1 MAEEKATKPKKPKSS
16 LIGNQAKPT
25 VLDST
30 TKLDID
36 TNKVLM
42 DNIIE
47 AGLNSTLDTAAL
59 EHFTSISNSRDQIYQ
74 LIDTMCQDSA
84 VSSIVRTYTEDVC
97 EPADSGHVVWC
108 ESQDPNISKFVNYLL
123 NVINVDKNIFS
134 WVYCLIK
141 YGDVYLRLY
150 RESDYD
156 DPMFKKESRTTLNE
170 ELQKTEENK
179 LDEAVKISL
188 HSANDQ
194 YSYYVEMVPDPGTM
208 FELTKFGQTY
218 GYIEVPNNPTPIDQ
232 STYVGGTT
240 GLMSSN
246 PFAFNYKSGDVIIHQ
261 ADDFVHACLEDNI
274 SRTPETVDLFY
285 EDPTVKGTGVNRSY
299 KVRRGKSLLYDAY
312 KVWREKA
319 LLESAVLLSRITRS
333 GIVRKV
339 SVEVGDMPKEQVQQT
354 LRRVKELFEQKSA
367 INNGQSFSEYNNP
380 GAVENFIYHAT
391 HDGKGAI
398 TVESVGGDFDPKQL
412 TDLDWWN
419 NKFYSSFG
427 MPKQYFGWCFSK
439 DTEILLLNGKKLTL
453 EELYVNKDLYI
464 GKGIMAC
471 NTDGSLCPTKIKN
484 IMQTS
489 TNADLVRVWL
499 DNGKY
504 VDVTPDHRMM
514 LRDGTFIEAANLTS
528 GDSLMPYYDKIKEG
542 RRYILDNKLGK
553 FVPQYHLVAAA
564 KGEAPEVGYN
574 IHHKNRIKI
583 DDDFDNLIKIPTEDH
598 CKEHNLDLAAAHK
611 AANDKRRQS
620 GQAVNGNVGSKEAT
634 NGEYWIRVKAGEDLP
649 DGFWFAGHPKSGE
662 TRAKISLAHKGKAKN
677 YDNTSHLNTPEVQA
691 KSLAARQA
699 TYDLQ
704 TGRKK
709 FLTRCPNCGKI
720 SSTKITPAEYSKY
733 LNSEK
738 FYYCSPAC
746 RAALDY
752 NGKLE
757 ASLQLY
763 TGNNQDLDAYE
774 TARRAL
780 GPVGS
785 KYFTKA
791 SLTDKLYTLTDYVPE
806 VNHQVTKVEHLSS
819 GNTVYDLTVEADCH
833 TFALPCGIFV
843 HNCDD
848 GAGFNGGSSLTIIS
862 SVYAKG
868 VKRIQNT
875 ILQAITDIINLIL
888 LNKGCK
894 AYLNNFVLKMQTP
907 VTQEEIDR
915 RENLNN
921 RANAISSI
929 NSLFSDIEDKARRLA
944 ILKSLVAPLH
954 LGDEVMDIIQK
965 EVEAAEEAARKAK
978 EAEEAEAKAKAEEA
992 SGDMD
997 LDLSSID
1004 EIGAEDTADDI
1015 ELAPM
1020 PDAELAEES
1029 FKTDESKTILVE
1041 DGVLIEDA
1049 DDLPTPEEADMGRD
1063 FTENL

>member
-1 MAEEKATKPKKPKSS
+1 MAEPNETKAKKPKSS

-59 EHFTSISNSRDQIYQ
+59 ERFTSISNSRDQIYQ

-108 ESQDPNISKFVNYLL
+108 ESPDPQISKFVNYLL

-156 DPMFKKESRTTLNE
+156 DPMFKKEKRTALNE
-170 ELQKTEENK
+170 NLQAADKEKAELE
-179 LDEAVKISL
+179 EAVKISL
-188 HSANDQ
+188 HAANDQ
-194 YSYYVEMVPDPGTM
+194 YSYYIEMVPDPGTM

-218 GYIEVPNNPTPIDQ
+218 GYIEVPNNPTTFDQ
-232 STYVGGTT
+232 AAFVGGTT
-240 GLMSSN
+240 GLMASN
-246 PFAFNYKSGDVIIHQ
+246 PFTFNYKSGDVNIYQ

-274 SRTPETVDLFY
+274 SRIPETVDLFY
-285 EDPTVKGTGVNRSY
+285 EDPEAKNTGVNHSY

-312 KVWREKA
+312 KIWREKA
-319 LLESAVLLSRITRS
+319 LLESAILLSRITRS

-427 MPKQYFGWCFSK
+427 IPKQYFGW
-439 DTEILLLNGKKLTL
+439 T
-453 EELYVNKDLYI
+453 
-464 GKGIMAC
+464 
-471 NTDGSLCPTKIKN
+471 
-484 IMQTS
+484 
-489 TNADLVRVWL
+489 
-499 DNGKY
+499 
-504 VDVTPDHRMM
+504 
-514 LRDGTFIEAANLTS
+514 
-528 GDSLMPYYDKIKEG
+528 
-542 RRYILDNKLGK
+542 
-553 FVPQYHLVAAA
+553 
-564 KGEAPEVGYN
+564 
-574 IHHKNRIKI
+574 
-583 DDDFDNLIKIPTEDH
+583 
-598 CKEHNLDLAAAHK
+598 
-611 AANDKRRQS
+611 
-620 GQAVNGNVGSKEAT
+620 
-634 NGEYWIRVKAGEDLP
+634 
-649 DGFWFAGHPKSGE
+649 
-662 TRAKISLAHKGKAKN
+662 
-677 YDNTSHLNTPEVQA
+677 
-691 KSLAARQA
+691 
-699 TYDLQ
+699 
-704 TGRKK
+704 
-709 FLTRCPNCGKI
+709 
-720 SSTKITPAEYSKY
+720 
-733 LNSEK
+733 
-738 FYYCSPAC
+738 
-746 RAALDY
+746 
-752 NGKLE
+752 
-757 ASLQLY
+757 
-763 TGNNQDLDAYE
+763 
-774 TARRAL
+774 
-780 GPVGS
+780 
-785 KYFTKA
+785 
-791 SLTDKLYTLTDYVPE
+791 
-806 VNHQVTKVEHLSS
+806 
-819 GNTVYDLTVEADCH
+819 
-833 TFALPCGIFV
+833 
-843 HNCDD
+843 DD

-862 SVYAKG
+862 SVYSKG

-894 AYLNNFVLKMQTP
+894 AYLNNFVLKMQAP
-907 VTQEEIDR
+907 ITQEELDR

-929 NSLFSDIEDKARRLA
+929 NSLFSDVEDKARRLT

-978 EAEEAEAKAKAEEA
+978 EAEEAAAASETGGNDLVDLSTGTGTNDDAEEVE
-992 SGDMD
+992 
-997 LDLSSID
+997 LDLS
-1004 EIGAEDTADDI
+1004 
-1015 ELAPM
+1015 PM
-1020 PDAELAEES
+1020 PDSELAEED
-1029 FKTDESKTILVE
+1029 FKADSSKTLLVE
-1041 DGVLIEDA
+1041 DGVIMEDT
-1049 DDLPTPEEADMGRD
+1049 DDLPTPEEADTERD

>member
-1 MAEEKATKPKKPKSS
+1 MAEEKEIKSKKPKSS

-47 AGLNSTLDTAAL
+47 AGLKSTLDTAAL

-97 EPADSGHVVWC
+97 EPAESGHVVWC
-108 ESQDPNISKFVNYLL
+108 ESSDPQISKFVNYLL

-156 DPMFKKESRTTLNE
+156 DPMFKKEKRTTLNE

-188 HSANDQ
+188 HSAKDQ
-194 YSYYVEMVPDPGTM
+194 YSYYVEMVSDPGTM

-218 GYIEVPNNPTPIDQ
+218 GYIEVPNNPNPIDQ

-246 PFAFNYKSGDVIIHQ
+246 PFAFNYKSGDVTIHQ

-285 EDPTVKGTGVNRSY
+285 EDPEVEGGGVNHSY
-299 KVRRGKSLLYDAY
+299 KVKRGKSLLYDAY
-312 KVWREKA
+312 KIWREKA
-319 LLESAVLLSRITRS
+319 LLESAILLSRITRS

-398 TVESVGGDFDPKQL
+398 SVESVGGDFDPKQL

-427 MPKQYFGWCFSK
+427 IPKQYFGW
-439 DTEILLLNGKKLTL
+439 T
-453 EELYVNKDLYI
+453 
-464 GKGIMAC
+464 
-471 NTDGSLCPTKIKN
+471 
-484 IMQTS
+484 
-489 TNADLVRVWL
+489 
-499 DNGKY
+499 
-504 VDVTPDHRMM
+504 
-514 LRDGTFIEAANLTS
+514 
-528 GDSLMPYYDKIKEG
+528 
-542 RRYILDNKLGK
+542 
-553 FVPQYHLVAAA
+553 
-564 KGEAPEVGYN
+564 
-574 IHHKNRIKI
+574 
-583 DDDFDNLIKIPTEDH
+583 
-598 CKEHNLDLAAAHK
+598 
-611 AANDKRRQS
+611 
-620 GQAVNGNVGSKEAT
+620 
-634 NGEYWIRVKAGEDLP
+634 
-649 DGFWFAGHPKSGE
+649 
-662 TRAKISLAHKGKAKN
+662 
-677 YDNTSHLNTPEVQA
+677 
-691 KSLAARQA
+691 
-699 TYDLQ
+699 
-704 TGRKK
+704 
-709 FLTRCPNCGKI
+709 
-720 SSTKITPAEYSKY
+720 
-733 LNSEK
+733 
-738 FYYCSPAC
+738 
-746 RAALDY
+746 
-752 NGKLE
+752 
-757 ASLQLY
+757 
-763 TGNNQDLDAYE
+763 
-774 TARRAL
+774 
-780 GPVGS
+780 
-785 KYFTKA
+785 
-791 SLTDKLYTLTDYVPE
+791 
-806 VNHQVTKVEHLSS
+806 
-819 GNTVYDLTVEADCH
+819 
-833 TFALPCGIFV
+833 
-843 HNCDD
+843 DD
-848 GAGFNGGSSLTIIS
+848 GAGFNGGTSLTIIS

-929 NSLFSDIEDKARRLA
+929 NSLFSDVEDRARRLT
-944 ILKSLVAPLH
+944 ILKSLVGSLH
-954 LGDEVMDIIQK
+954 LGDEVIDAIQK
-965 EVEAAEEAARKAK
+965 EIEAAEEAARKAR
-978 EAEEAEAKAKAEEA
+978 EAEEAEAKANAEEA
-992 SGDMD
+992 SEDID
-997 LDLSSID
+997 VDLSD
-1004 EIGAEDTADDI
+1004 QDAEM

-1020 PDAELAEES
+1020 PDTELTEED
-1029 FKTDESKTILVE
+1029 FKANESKTILVE

-1049 DDLPTPEEADMGRD
+1049 DDLPTPEEVDTSRD

>member
-1 MAEEKATKPKKPKSS
+1 MAGENEIKTKKPKSS

-59 EHFTSISNSRDQIYQ
+59 ERFTTISNSRDQIYQ

-108 ESQDPNISKFVNYLL
+108 ESPDPQISKFVNYLL

-156 DPMFKKESRTTLNE
+156 DPMFKKEKRTALNE
-170 ELQKTEENK
+170 NLQAADKEKAELE
-179 LDEAVKISL
+179 EAVKISL
-188 HSANDQ
+188 HAANDQ
-194 YSYYVEMVPDPGTM
+194 YSYYIEMVPDPGTM

-218 GYIEVPNNPTPIDQ
+218 GYIEVPNNPTTFDQ
-232 STYVGGTT
+232 SSFVGGTT

-246 PFAFNYKSGDVIIHQ
+246 PFTFNYKSGDVNIYQ

-274 SRTPETVDLFY
+274 SRIPETVDLFY
-285 EDPTVKGTGVNRSY
+285 EDPEAKNTGVNHSY

-312 KVWREKA
+312 KIWREKA
-319 LLESAVLLSRITRS
+319 LLESAILLSRITRS

-427 MPKQYFGWCFSK
+427 IPKQYFGW
-439 DTEILLLNGKKLTL
+439 T
-453 EELYVNKDLYI
+453 
-464 GKGIMAC
+464 
-471 NTDGSLCPTKIKN
+471 
-484 IMQTS
+484 
-489 TNADLVRVWL
+489 
-499 DNGKY
+499 
-504 VDVTPDHRMM
+504 
-514 LRDGTFIEAANLTS
+514 
-528 GDSLMPYYDKIKEG
+528 
-542 RRYILDNKLGK
+542 
-553 FVPQYHLVAAA
+553 
-564 KGEAPEVGYN
+564 
-574 IHHKNRIKI
+574 
-583 DDDFDNLIKIPTEDH
+583 
-598 CKEHNLDLAAAHK
+598 
-611 AANDKRRQS
+611 
-620 GQAVNGNVGSKEAT
+620 
-634 NGEYWIRVKAGEDLP
+634 
-649 DGFWFAGHPKSGE
+649 
-662 TRAKISLAHKGKAKN
+662 
-677 YDNTSHLNTPEVQA
+677 
-691 KSLAARQA
+691 
-699 TYDLQ
+699 
-704 TGRKK
+704 
-709 FLTRCPNCGKI
+709 
-720 SSTKITPAEYSKY
+720 
-733 LNSEK
+733 
-738 FYYCSPAC
+738 
-746 RAALDY
+746 
-752 NGKLE
+752 
-757 ASLQLY
+757 
-763 TGNNQDLDAYE
+763 
-774 TARRAL
+774 
-780 GPVGS
+780 
-785 KYFTKA
+785 
-791 SLTDKLYTLTDYVPE
+791 
-806 VNHQVTKVEHLSS
+806 
-819 GNTVYDLTVEADCH
+819 
-833 TFALPCGIFV
+833 
-843 HNCDD
+843 DD

-862 SVYAKG
+862 SVYSKG

-894 AYLNNFVLKMQTP
+894 AYLNNFVLKMQAP
-907 VTQEEIDR
+907 ITQEELDR

-929 NSLFSDIEDKARRLA
+929 NSLFSDVEDKARRLT

-978 EAEEAEAKAKAEEA
+978 EAEEADAAAASGTGDSDLVGLDTDTDIDDSAEEVE
-992 SGDMD
+992 
-997 LDLSSID
+997 LDLS
-1004 EIGAEDTADDI
+1004 A
-1015 ELAPM
+1015 M
-1020 PDAELAEES
+1020 PDSEITEED
-1029 FKTDESKTILVE
+1029 FKADESKTILVE
-1041 DGVLIEDA
+1041 DGILIEDA
-1049 DDLPTPEEADMGRD
+1049 DDLPTPEEADTERD

>member
-1 MAEEKATKPKKPKSS
+1 MAEPNETKAKQPKSS

-59 EHFTSISNSRDQIYQ
+59 ESFTTISNARDQIYQ

-97 EPADSGHVVWC
+97 EPADTGHVVWC
-108 ESQDPNISKFVNYLL
+108 ESPDPQISKFVNYLL

-156 DPMFKKESRTTLNE
+156 DPMFKKNSRTALNE
-170 ELQKTEENK
+170 NLQETEKAK

-188 HSANDQ
+188 HSAKDQ
-194 YSYYVEMVPDPGTM
+194 YSYYVEMVSDPGTM

-218 GYIEVPNNPTPIDQ
+218 GYIEVPNNPTPLDQ
-232 STYVGGTT
+232 AAYIGGTA
-240 GLMSSN
+240 GLTSSN
-246 PFAFNYKSGDVIIHQ
+246 PFAFNYKSGDVTIHQ

-285 EDPTVKGTGVNRSY
+285 EDPDVKGSGVNHSY

-312 KVWREKA
+312 KIWREKA
-319 LLESAVLLSRITRS
+319 LLESAILLSRITRS

-427 MPKQYFGWCFSK
+427 IPKQYFGW
-439 DTEILLLNGKKLTL
+439 T
-453 EELYVNKDLYI
+453 
-464 GKGIMAC
+464 
-471 NTDGSLCPTKIKN
+471 
-484 IMQTS
+484 
-489 TNADLVRVWL
+489 
-499 DNGKY
+499 
-504 VDVTPDHRMM
+504 
-514 LRDGTFIEAANLTS
+514 
-528 GDSLMPYYDKIKEG
+528 
-542 RRYILDNKLGK
+542 
-553 FVPQYHLVAAA
+553 
-564 KGEAPEVGYN
+564 
-574 IHHKNRIKI
+574 
-583 DDDFDNLIKIPTEDH
+583 
-598 CKEHNLDLAAAHK
+598 
-611 AANDKRRQS
+611 
-620 GQAVNGNVGSKEAT
+620 
-634 NGEYWIRVKAGEDLP
+634 
-649 DGFWFAGHPKSGE
+649 
-662 TRAKISLAHKGKAKN
+662 
-677 YDNTSHLNTPEVQA
+677 
-691 KSLAARQA
+691 
-699 TYDLQ
+699 
-704 TGRKK
+704 
-709 FLTRCPNCGKI
+709 
-720 SSTKITPAEYSKY
+720 
-733 LNSEK
+733 
-738 FYYCSPAC
+738 
-746 RAALDY
+746 
-752 NGKLE
+752 
-757 ASLQLY
+757 
-763 TGNNQDLDAYE
+763 
-774 TARRAL
+774 
-780 GPVGS
+780 
-785 KYFTKA
+785 
-791 SLTDKLYTLTDYVPE
+791 
-806 VNHQVTKVEHLSS
+806 
-819 GNTVYDLTVEADCH
+819 
-833 TFALPCGIFV
+833 
-843 HNCDD
+843 DD

-862 SVYAKG
+862 SVYSKG

-894 AYLNNFVLKMQTP
+894 AYLNNFVLKMQAP
-907 VTQEEIDR
+907 ITQEELDY

-929 NSLFSDIEDKARRLA
+929 NSLFSDVEDKARRLT
-944 ILKSLVAPLH
+944 ILKSLIGPLH
-954 LGDEVMDIIQK
+954 LGDEVMDVIQK

-978 EAEEAEAKAKAEEA
+978 EAEEAEAAAAEGGEDLDFSLDTEADTDSGSDAEEV
-992 SGDMD
+992 D
-997 LDLSSID
+997 LDLS
-1004 EIGAEDTADDI
+1004 A
-1015 ELAPM
+1015 M
-1020 PDAELAEES
+1020 PDSEIAEED
-1029 FKTDESKTILVE
+1029 FKADESKTILVE
-1041 DGVLIEDA
+1041 DGVLIEDT
-1049 DDLPTPEEADMGRD
+1049 DDLPTPEEADTERD

>member
-1 MAEEKATKPKKPKSS
+1 MAEEKEIKPKKPKSS

-36 TNKVLM
+36 TNKTLM

-47 AGLNSTLDTAAL
+47 AGLNSTLDTAAI
-59 EHFTSISNSRDQIYQ
+59 ENFTSISNSRDQVYQ

-97 EPADSGHVVWC
+97 EPSDTGHVVWC
-108 ESQDPNISKFVNYLL
+108 ESPDPNISKFINYLL

-150 RESDYD
+150 RESDYE

-170 ELQKTEENK
+170 NLQESEKEK
-179 LDEAVKISL
+179 LDEAIKISL

-194 YSYYVEMVPDPGTM
+194 YSYYVEMVSDPGTM

-218 GYIEVPNNPTPIDQ
+218 GYIEVPNADKPFDQ
-232 STYVGGTT
+232 TSYVGGTA
-240 GLMSSN
+240 GVMSN
-246 PFAFNYKSGDVIIHQ
+246 PFAFNYKSGDVNIHQ

-285 EDPTVKGTGVNRSY
+285 EDPEVKDSGINHSY

-312 KVWREKA
+312 KIWREKA
-319 LLESAVLLSRITRS
+319 LLESAILLSRITRS

-427 MPKQYFGWCFSK
+427 IPKQYFGW
-439 DTEILLLNGKKLTL
+439 T
-453 EELYVNKDLYI
+453 
-464 GKGIMAC
+464 
-471 NTDGSLCPTKIKN
+471 
-484 IMQTS
+484 
-489 TNADLVRVWL
+489 
-499 DNGKY
+499 
-504 VDVTPDHRMM
+504 
-514 LRDGTFIEAANLTS
+514 
-528 GDSLMPYYDKIKEG
+528 
-542 RRYILDNKLGK
+542 
-553 FVPQYHLVAAA
+553 
-564 KGEAPEVGYN
+564 
-574 IHHKNRIKI
+574 
-583 DDDFDNLIKIPTEDH
+583 
-598 CKEHNLDLAAAHK
+598 
-611 AANDKRRQS
+611 
-620 GQAVNGNVGSKEAT
+620 
-634 NGEYWIRVKAGEDLP
+634 
-649 DGFWFAGHPKSGE
+649 
-662 TRAKISLAHKGKAKN
+662 
-677 YDNTSHLNTPEVQA
+677 
-691 KSLAARQA
+691 
-699 TYDLQ
+699 
-704 TGRKK
+704 
-709 FLTRCPNCGKI
+709 
-720 SSTKITPAEYSKY
+720 
-733 LNSEK
+733 
-738 FYYCSPAC
+738 
-746 RAALDY
+746 
-752 NGKLE
+752 
-757 ASLQLY
+757 
-763 TGNNQDLDAYE
+763 
-774 TARRAL
+774 
-780 GPVGS
+780 
-785 KYFTKA
+785 
-791 SLTDKLYTLTDYVPE
+791 
-806 VNHQVTKVEHLSS
+806 
-819 GNTVYDLTVEADCH
+819 
-833 TFALPCGIFV
+833 
-843 HNCDD
+843 DD

-862 SVYAKG
+862 SVYSKG

-894 AYLNNFVLKMQTP
+894 SYLNNFVLKMQAP

-929 NSLFSDIEDKARRLA
+929 NSLFSDIEDKARRLT
-944 ILKSLVAPLH
+944 ILKSLVSSLH
-954 LGDEVMDIIQK
+954 LGDEVADIIQK
-965 EVEAAEEAARKAK
+965 EIEAAEEAARKAK
-978 EAEEAEAKAKAEEA
+978 EAEEAEAAAAE
-992 SGDMD
+992 GDGD
-997 LDLSSID
+997 LDLDLDLGSDTKVEEKSS
-1004 EIGAEDTADDI
+1004 DDDLD
-1015 ELAPM
+1015 LAPM
-1020 PDAELAEES
+1020 PDSEIAEEG
-1029 FKTDESKTILVE
+1029 FKADESKTILVE
-1041 DGVLIEDA
+1041 DGVLVEDT
-1049 DDLPTPEEADMGRD
+1049 DDLPTPEEADYDRD

>member
-1 MAEEKATKPKKPKSS
+1 MAEPNETKAKKPKSS

-59 EHFTSISNSRDQIYQ
+59 EHFTSISNSRDQIYH

-108 ESQDPNISKFVNYLL
+108 ESQDPKISKFVNYLL

-156 DPMFKKESRTTLNE
+156 DPMFKKDKRTALNE
-170 ELQKTEENK
+170 NLQETEKAK

-188 HSANDQ
+188 HSAKDQ
-194 YSYYVEMVPDPGTM
+194 YSYYVEMVSDPGTM

-218 GYIEVPNNPTPIDQ
+218 GYIEVPNDPISFDQ
-232 STYVGGTT
+232 GAFVGGTT
-240 GLMSSN
+240 GLMSTSN
-246 PFAFNYKSGDVIIHQ
+246 PFAFNYKSSDVIVHQ

-274 SRTPETVDLFY
+274 SRIPETVDLFY
-285 EDPTVKGTGVNRSY
+285 EDPDIKDSGVNHSY

-312 KVWREKA
+312 KIWREKA
-319 LLESAVLLSRITRS
+319 LLESAILLSRITRS

-427 MPKQYFGWCFSK
+427 IPKQYFGW
-439 DTEILLLNGKKLTL
+439 T
-453 EELYVNKDLYI
+453 
-464 GKGIMAC
+464 
-471 NTDGSLCPTKIKN
+471 
-484 IMQTS
+484 
-489 TNADLVRVWL
+489 
-499 DNGKY
+499 
-504 VDVTPDHRMM
+504 
-514 LRDGTFIEAANLTS
+514 
-528 GDSLMPYYDKIKEG
+528 
-542 RRYILDNKLGK
+542 
-553 FVPQYHLVAAA
+553 
-564 KGEAPEVGYN
+564 
-574 IHHKNRIKI
+574 
-583 DDDFDNLIKIPTEDH
+583 
-598 CKEHNLDLAAAHK
+598 
-611 AANDKRRQS
+611 
-620 GQAVNGNVGSKEAT
+620 
-634 NGEYWIRVKAGEDLP
+634 
-649 DGFWFAGHPKSGE
+649 
-662 TRAKISLAHKGKAKN
+662 
-677 YDNTSHLNTPEVQA
+677 
-691 KSLAARQA
+691 
-699 TYDLQ
+699 
-704 TGRKK
+704 
-709 FLTRCPNCGKI
+709 
-720 SSTKITPAEYSKY
+720 
-733 LNSEK
+733 
-738 FYYCSPAC
+738 
-746 RAALDY
+746 
-752 NGKLE
+752 
-757 ASLQLY
+757 
-763 TGNNQDLDAYE
+763 
-774 TARRAL
+774 
-780 GPVGS
+780 
-785 KYFTKA
+785 
-791 SLTDKLYTLTDYVPE
+791 
-806 VNHQVTKVEHLSS
+806 
-819 GNTVYDLTVEADCH
+819 
-833 TFALPCGIFV
+833 
-843 HNCDD
+843 DD

-862 SVYAKG
+862 SVYSKG

-894 AYLNNFVLKMQTP
+894 AYLNNFVLKMQAP
-907 VTQEEIDR
+907 VTQEELDR

-929 NSLFSDIEDKARRLA
+929 NSLFSDVEDKARRLT

-978 EAEEAEAKAKAEEA
+978 EAEEAEAEA
-992 SGDMD
+992 GGEIDLSLGSSDEAAADSDSDDLD
-997 LDLSSID
+997 LDLS
-1004 EIGAEDTADDI
+1004 A
-1015 ELAPM
+1015 M
-1020 PDAELAEES
+1020 PDSEITEED
-1029 FKTDESKTILVE
+1029 FKADESKTILVE

-1049 DDLPTPEEADMGRD
+1049 EDLPTPEEAEYGRD

>member
-1 MAEEKATKPKKPKSS
+1 MAEEKEIKQKKPKSS

-36 TNKVLM
+36 TNKVLL
-42 DNIIE
+42 DNIID
-47 AGLNSTLDTAAL
+47 AGLNSTLDTAAI
-59 EHFTSISNSRDQIYQ
+59 ENFTSISNSRDQIYQ

-84 VSSIVRTYTEDVC
+84 VSSIIRTYTEDVC
-97 EPADSGHVVWC
+97 EPADTGHVVWC
-108 ESQDPNISKFVNYLL
+108 ESQDPQISKFVNYLL

-156 DPMFKKESRTTLNE
+156 DPMFKKDKRTALNE
-170 ELQKTEENK
+170 NLQKSEEEK

-188 HSANDQ
+188 HSAKDQ
-194 YSYYVEMVPDPGTM
+194 YSYYVEMVSDPGTM

-218 GYIEVPNNPTPIDQ
+218 GYIEVPNSPTPFDQ
-232 STYVGGTT
+232 TSYIGGTT

-246 PFAFNYKSGDVIIHQ
+246 PFAFNYKSGDVTIHQ
-261 ADDFVHACLEDNI
+261 ADDFVHACLEDNV
-274 SRTPETVDLFY
+274 SRTPETVSLFY
-285 EDPTVKGTGVNRSY
+285 EDPNVKDAGINHSY

-312 KVWREKA
+312 KIWREKA
-319 LLESAVLLSRITRS
+319 LLESAILLSRITRS

-427 MPKQYFGWCFSK
+427 IPKQYFGW
-439 DTEILLLNGKKLTL
+439 T
-453 EELYVNKDLYI
+453 
-464 GKGIMAC
+464 
-471 NTDGSLCPTKIKN
+471 
-484 IMQTS
+484 
-489 TNADLVRVWL
+489 
-499 DNGKY
+499 
-504 VDVTPDHRMM
+504 
-514 LRDGTFIEAANLTS
+514 
-528 GDSLMPYYDKIKEG
+528 
-542 RRYILDNKLGK
+542 
-553 FVPQYHLVAAA
+553 
-564 KGEAPEVGYN
+564 
-574 IHHKNRIKI
+574 
-583 DDDFDNLIKIPTEDH
+583 
-598 CKEHNLDLAAAHK
+598 
-611 AANDKRRQS
+611 
-620 GQAVNGNVGSKEAT
+620 
-634 NGEYWIRVKAGEDLP
+634 
-649 DGFWFAGHPKSGE
+649 
-662 TRAKISLAHKGKAKN
+662 
-677 YDNTSHLNTPEVQA
+677 
-691 KSLAARQA
+691 
-699 TYDLQ
+699 
-704 TGRKK
+704 
-709 FLTRCPNCGKI
+709 
-720 SSTKITPAEYSKY
+720 
-733 LNSEK
+733 
-738 FYYCSPAC
+738 
-746 RAALDY
+746 
-752 NGKLE
+752 
-757 ASLQLY
+757 
-763 TGNNQDLDAYE
+763 
-774 TARRAL
+774 
-780 GPVGS
+780 
-785 KYFTKA
+785 
-791 SLTDKLYTLTDYVPE
+791 
-806 VNHQVTKVEHLSS
+806 
-819 GNTVYDLTVEADCH
+819 
-833 TFALPCGIFV
+833 
-843 HNCDD
+843 DD

-862 SVYAKG
+862 SVYSKG

-894 AYLNNFVLKMQTP
+894 AYLNNFVLKMQAP

-929 NSLFSDIEDKARRLA
+929 NSLFSDVEDKARRLT

-978 EAEEAEAKAKAEEA
+978 EAEEAEAAAAA
-992 SGDMD
+992 SDSLD
-997 LDLSSID
+997 LDIGESSVTND
-1004 EIGAEDTADDI
+1004 SSDDDL

-1029 FKTDESKTILVE
+1029 FKSEDSKTILVE

-1049 DDLPTPEEADMGRD
+1049 EDLPTPEEADYSRD

>member
-1 MAEEKATKPKKPKSS
+1 MAEEKEIKPKKPKSS

-36 TNKVLM
+36 TNKTLM

-47 AGLNSTLDTAAL
+47 AGLNSTLDTAAI
-59 EHFTSISNSRDQIYQ
+59 ENFTSISNSRDQVYQ

-97 EPADSGHVVWC
+97 EPSDTGHVVWC
-108 ESQDPNISKFVNYLL
+108 ESPDPNISKFINYLL

-150 RESDYD
+150 RESDYE

-170 ELQKTEENK
+170 NLQESEKEK
-179 LDEAVKISL
+179 LDEAIKISL

-194 YSYYVEMVPDPGTM
+194 YSYYVEMVSDPGTM

-218 GYIEVPNNPTPIDQ
+218 GYIEVPNADKPFDQ
-232 STYVGGTT
+232 TSYIGGTA
-240 GLMSSN
+240 GVMSN
-246 PFAFNYKSGDVIIHQ
+246 PFAFNYKSGDVNIHQ

-285 EDPTVKGTGVNRSY
+285 EDPEVKDGGINHSY

-312 KVWREKA
+312 KIWREKA
-319 LLESAVLLSRITRS
+319 LLESAILLSRITRS

-427 MPKQYFGWCFSK
+427 IPKQYFGW
-439 DTEILLLNGKKLTL
+439 T
-453 EELYVNKDLYI
+453 
-464 GKGIMAC
+464 
-471 NTDGSLCPTKIKN
+471 
-484 IMQTS
+484 
-489 TNADLVRVWL
+489 
-499 DNGKY
+499 
-504 VDVTPDHRMM
+504 
-514 LRDGTFIEAANLTS
+514 
-528 GDSLMPYYDKIKEG
+528 
-542 RRYILDNKLGK
+542 
-553 FVPQYHLVAAA
+553 
-564 KGEAPEVGYN
+564 
-574 IHHKNRIKI
+574 
-583 DDDFDNLIKIPTEDH
+583 
-598 CKEHNLDLAAAHK
+598 
-611 AANDKRRQS
+611 
-620 GQAVNGNVGSKEAT
+620 
-634 NGEYWIRVKAGEDLP
+634 
-649 DGFWFAGHPKSGE
+649 
-662 TRAKISLAHKGKAKN
+662 
-677 YDNTSHLNTPEVQA
+677 
-691 KSLAARQA
+691 
-699 TYDLQ
+699 
-704 TGRKK
+704 
-709 FLTRCPNCGKI
+709 
-720 SSTKITPAEYSKY
+720 
-733 LNSEK
+733 
-738 FYYCSPAC
+738 
-746 RAALDY
+746 
-752 NGKLE
+752 
-757 ASLQLY
+757 
-763 TGNNQDLDAYE
+763 
-774 TARRAL
+774 
-780 GPVGS
+780 
-785 KYFTKA
+785 
-791 SLTDKLYTLTDYVPE
+791 
-806 VNHQVTKVEHLSS
+806 
-819 GNTVYDLTVEADCH
+819 
-833 TFALPCGIFV
+833 
-843 HNCDD
+843 DD

-862 SVYAKG
+862 SVYSKG

-894 AYLNNFVLKMQTP
+894 SYLNNFVLKMQAP

-929 NSLFSDIEDKARRLA
+929 NSLFSDIEDKARRLT
-944 ILKSLVAPLH
+944 ILKSLVSSLH
-954 LGDEVMDIIQK
+954 LGDEVADIIQK
-965 EVEAAEEAARKAK
+965 EIEAAEEAARKAK
-978 EAEEAEAKAKAEEA
+978 EAEEAEAAAAE
-992 SGDMD
+992 GGGD
-997 LDLSSID
+997 LDLDLDLGSDTKVEEKSS
-1004 EIGAEDTADDI
+1004 DDDLD
-1015 ELAPM
+1015 LAPM
-1020 PDAELAEES
+1020 PDSEIAEEG
-1029 FKTDESKTILVE
+1029 FKADESKTILVE
-1041 DGVLIEDA
+1041 DGVLVEDT
-1049 DDLPTPEEADMGRD
+1049 DDLPTPEEADYDRD

>member
-1 MAEEKATKPKKPKSS
+1 MAEPNETKAKKPKSS

-59 EHFTSISNSRDQIYQ
+59 ESFTSISNSRDQIYQ

-84 VSSIVRTYTEDVC
+84 VSSIVRTYAEDVC

-108 ESQDPNISKFVNYLL
+108 ESPDPQISKFVNYLL

-156 DPMFKKESRTTLNE
+156 DPMFKKEKRTALNE
-170 ELQKTEENK
+170 NLQAADKTKQELE
-179 LDEAVKISL
+179 EAVKISL
-188 HSANDQ
+188 HAANDQ
-194 YSYYVEMVPDPGTM
+194 YSYYIEMVPDPGTM

-232 STYVGGTT
+232 AAYVGGTT
-240 GLMSSN
+240 GLMSASN
-246 PFAFNYKSGDVIIHQ
+246 PFAFNYKSGDVNIYQ

-285 EDPTVKGTGVNRSY
+285 EDPEVKNSGINHSY

-312 KVWREKA
+312 KIWREKA
-319 LLESAVLLSRITRS
+319 LLESAILLSRITRS

-367 INNGQSFSEYNNP
+367 INNGQSFAEYNNP

-427 MPKQYFGWCFSK
+427 IPKQFFGW
-439 DTEILLLNGKKLTL
+439 T
-453 EELYVNKDLYI
+453 
-464 GKGIMAC
+464 
-471 NTDGSLCPTKIKN
+471 
-484 IMQTS
+484 
-489 TNADLVRVWL
+489 
-499 DNGKY
+499 
-504 VDVTPDHRMM
+504 
-514 LRDGTFIEAANLTS
+514 
-528 GDSLMPYYDKIKEG
+528 
-542 RRYILDNKLGK
+542 
-553 FVPQYHLVAAA
+553 
-564 KGEAPEVGYN
+564 
-574 IHHKNRIKI
+574 
-583 DDDFDNLIKIPTEDH
+583 
-598 CKEHNLDLAAAHK
+598 
-611 AANDKRRQS
+611 
-620 GQAVNGNVGSKEAT
+620 
-634 NGEYWIRVKAGEDLP
+634 
-649 DGFWFAGHPKSGE
+649 
-662 TRAKISLAHKGKAKN
+662 
-677 YDNTSHLNTPEVQA
+677 
-691 KSLAARQA
+691 
-699 TYDLQ
+699 
-704 TGRKK
+704 
-709 FLTRCPNCGKI
+709 
-720 SSTKITPAEYSKY
+720 
-733 LNSEK
+733 
-738 FYYCSPAC
+738 
-746 RAALDY
+746 
-752 NGKLE
+752 
-757 ASLQLY
+757 
-763 TGNNQDLDAYE
+763 
-774 TARRAL
+774 
-780 GPVGS
+780 
-785 KYFTKA
+785 
-791 SLTDKLYTLTDYVPE
+791 
-806 VNHQVTKVEHLSS
+806 
-819 GNTVYDLTVEADCH
+819 
-833 TFALPCGIFV
+833 
-843 HNCDD
+843 DD

-862 SVYAKG
+862 SVYSKG

-875 ILQAITDIINLIL
+875 ILQAITDIINLVL

-894 AYLNNFVLKMQTP
+894 AYLNNFVLKMKAP
-907 VTQEEIDR
+907 ITQEELDY

-929 NSLFSDIEDKARRLA
+929 NSLFSDVEDKSRRLT
-944 ILKSLVAPLH
+944 ILKALVAPLH

-978 EAEEAEAKAKAEEA
+978 EAEEAEATGTGSEDLMDLSADSSSDEAEEV
-992 SGDMD
+992 D
-997 LDLSSID
+997 LDLS
-1004 EIGAEDTADDI
+1004 
-1015 ELAPM
+1015 PM
-1020 PDAELAEES
+1020 PDSEIAEEG
-1029 FKTDESKTILVE
+1029 FKADTSKTLLVE
-1041 DGVLIEDA
+1041 DGVIIEDI
-1049 DDLPTPEEADMGRD
+1049 DDLPTPEEADTDRD

>member
-1 MAEEKATKPKKPKSS
+1 MAEEKEIKPKKPKSS

-36 TNKVLM
+36 TNKTLM

-47 AGLNSTLDTAAL
+47 AGLNSTLDTAAI
-59 EHFTSISNSRDQIYQ
+59 ENFTSISNSRDQVYQ

-97 EPADSGHVVWC
+97 EPSDTGHVVWC
-108 ESQDPNISKFVNYLL
+108 ESPDPNISKFINYLL

-150 RESDYD
+150 RESDYE

-170 ELQKTEENK
+170 NLQESEKEK
-179 LDEAVKISL
+179 LDEAIKISL

-194 YSYYVEMVPDPGTM
+194 YSYYVEMVSDPGTM

-218 GYIEVPNNPTPIDQ
+218 GYIEVPNADKPFDQ
-232 STYVGGTT
+232 TSYVGGTA
-240 GLMSSN
+240 GVMSN
-246 PFAFNYKSGDVIIHQ
+246 PFAFNYKSGDVNIHQ

-285 EDPTVKGTGVNRSY
+285 EDPEVKDSGINHSY

-312 KVWREKA
+312 KIWREKA
-319 LLESAVLLSRITRS
+319 LLESAILLSRITRS

-427 MPKQYFGWCFSK
+427 IPKQYFGW
-439 DTEILLLNGKKLTL
+439 T
-453 EELYVNKDLYI
+453 
-464 GKGIMAC
+464 
-471 NTDGSLCPTKIKN
+471 
-484 IMQTS
+484 
-489 TNADLVRVWL
+489 
-499 DNGKY
+499 
-504 VDVTPDHRMM
+504 
-514 LRDGTFIEAANLTS
+514 
-528 GDSLMPYYDKIKEG
+528 
-542 RRYILDNKLGK
+542 
-553 FVPQYHLVAAA
+553 
-564 KGEAPEVGYN
+564 
-574 IHHKNRIKI
+574 
-583 DDDFDNLIKIPTEDH
+583 
-598 CKEHNLDLAAAHK
+598 
-611 AANDKRRQS
+611 
-620 GQAVNGNVGSKEAT
+620 
-634 NGEYWIRVKAGEDLP
+634 
-649 DGFWFAGHPKSGE
+649 
-662 TRAKISLAHKGKAKN
+662 
-677 YDNTSHLNTPEVQA
+677 
-691 KSLAARQA
+691 
-699 TYDLQ
+699 
-704 TGRKK
+704 
-709 FLTRCPNCGKI
+709 
-720 SSTKITPAEYSKY
+720 
-733 LNSEK
+733 
-738 FYYCSPAC
+738 
-746 RAALDY
+746 
-752 NGKLE
+752 
-757 ASLQLY
+757 
-763 TGNNQDLDAYE
+763 
-774 TARRAL
+774 
-780 GPVGS
+780 
-785 KYFTKA
+785 
-791 SLTDKLYTLTDYVPE
+791 
-806 VNHQVTKVEHLSS
+806 
-819 GNTVYDLTVEADCH
+819 
-833 TFALPCGIFV
+833 
-843 HNCDD
+843 DD

-862 SVYAKG
+862 SVYSKG

-894 AYLNNFVLKMQTP
+894 SYLNNFVLKMQAP

-929 NSLFSDIEDKARRLA
+929 NSLFSDIEDKARRLT
-944 ILKSLVAPLH
+944 ILKSLVSSLH
-954 LGDEVMDIIQK
+954 LGDEVADIIQK
-965 EVEAAEEAARKAK
+965 EIEAAEEAARKAK
-978 EAEEAEAKAKAEEA
+978 EAEEAEAAAAED
-992 SGDMD
+992 GGD
-997 LDLSSID
+997 LDLDLDLGSDTKVEEKSS
-1004 EIGAEDTADDI
+1004 DDDLD
-1015 ELAPM
+1015 LAPM
-1020 PDAELAEES
+1020 PDSEIAEEG
-1029 FKTDESKTILVE
+1029 FKADESKTILVE
-1041 DGVLIEDA
+1041 DGVLVEDT
-1049 DDLPTPEEADMGRD
+1049 DDLPTPEEADYDRD